1 MTNQEQA
8 LIQVQHLMELV
19 RNIEI
24 IHPRSS
30 VFKHMTVSVGVATTI
45 SHLHDCFLEF
55 IAQTDHALYIAK
67 SNGQNQYHV
76 AVSRDEIALQSSMTI
91 KETRHLL
98 LNYSH
103 FLDLTIIQ

>member
-30 VFKHMTVSVGVATTI
+30 ISKYVTVSVGIATTTP
-45 SHLHDCFLEF
+45 HLHDNLLEF
-55 IAQTDHALYIAK
+55 IAQADHALYIAK
-67 SNGQNQYHV
+67 SNGRNQYH
-76 AVSRDEIALQSSMTI
+76 LTTI
-91 KETRHLL
+91 DNEVHEL
-98 LNYSH
+98 
-103 FLDLTIIQ
+103 I